1 MMPTPTWWK
10 YVVLEDED
18 GVGIIK
24 GFKKNTPKEVIK
36 EYKEYVKH
44 MRELEEDELTCY
56 E

>member
-1 MMPTPTWWK
+1 MIPTPTWWK
-10 YVVLEDED
+10 YVVIEDVD
-18 GVGIIK
+18 GEGIVK

-44 MRELEEDELTCY
+44 QRELAESKLSCY